1 MTMPRNCCEITDNI
15 FDEKSAQADIKD
27 YRQHGPAKQTKLILE
42 AIRSLGLKDVHL
54 LDIGGGVG
62 VIHHELLTDT
72 AREATHVDAS
82 SAYLKV
88 AKDETEKRGNSGSV
102 NFIHADFTDV
112 AEEVPQADVVTL
124 DRVVCC
130 YPDFR
135 SLLKTASEHSRTA
148 IAMTYPLEVWYM
160 QIGLSVIN
168 FLQKLRRDPFRV
180 FLHPVDEMDKLLTA
194 QGFKRTS
201 LKRLFAWEMAL
212 YQRAK
217 I

>member
-1 MTMPRNCCEITDNI
+1 
-15 FDEKSAQADIKD
+15 
-27 YRQHGPAKQTKLILE
+27 
-42 AIRSLGLKDVHL
+42 
-54 LDIGGGVG
+54 
-62 VIHHELLTDT
+62 
-72 AREATHVDAS
+72 
-82 SAYLKV
+82 
-88 AKDETEKRGNSGSV
+88 
-102 NFIHADFTDV
+102 
-112 AEEVPQADVVTL
+112 
-124 DRVVCC
+124 
-130 YPDFR
+130 
-135 SLLKTASEHSRTA
+135 LKTASEHSRTA